1 VGGGLRPRRAL
12 PAAHRR
18 PPRNPEADPEAD
30 PSTEPGARAIAAAG
44 SPPLTIFTSTIY
56 PDVARIWHACI
67 RRSFGDG
74 ARVEI
79 FQDGDRETP
88 LDPAL
93 FPGAA
98 LLRRGPGRRDFH
110 EAYNQAVRRTETPYL
125 AFIDSDV
132 FWTTPDLWDWA
143 RRRLERPGVAAVSC
157 ISRPHRKSHGTF
169 AVFLKADVYRE
180 VLAGFPVGFCQ
191 AVEITDPALP
201 PDRWR
206 WSDTGDLLTERVL
219 AAGHEVELHH
229 LDEQGLLPSFD
240 TISVFRRTAGWAG
253 MDALLREVGDSR
265 FLWRGYNGNLVL
277 RRLHDRLFAGGPRY
291 DFPYPHQPL
300 ARHARR
306 GTPEKIAWRL
316 AYAAGLRGKA
326 RRVER
331 FARPV
336 AGGAGSAR
344 PAAPAVLPQRPKPEP
359 APPAAPA
366 VLSRGEF
373 YRRRRFGPETV
384 NRGAVL
390 MGCEW
395 DGGRFEDGAMVGGV
409 FRGGELTGGAFWGG
423 VFLAGSFRGGSWE
436 GGFDRTGLYHP
447 ASDVPAHARPG
458 GS

>member
-1 VGGGLRPRRAL
+1 M
-12 PAAHRR
+12 
-18 PPRNPEADPEAD
+18 
-30 PSTEPGARAIAAAG
+30 
-44 SPPLTIFTSTIY
+44 
-56 PDVARIWHACI
+56 
-67 RRSFGDG
+67 
-74 ARVEI
+74 VEI

-110 EAYNQAVRRTETPYL
+110 EAYNQAVLRAETPYL

-132 FWTTPDLWDWA
+132 FWTAPDLWPWA

-157 ISRPHRKSHGTF
+157 ISRPHRPSHGTF

-180 VLAGFPVGFCQ
+180 ILAEFPVGFCQ
-191 AVEITDPALP
+191 AVEIADPALP

-229 LDEQGLLPSFD
+229 LDEEGLLPSFD

-253 MDALLREVGDSR
+253 MGALLREVGDSR
-265 FLWRGYNGNLVL
+265 FLWRGYCGNLVL
-277 RRLHDRLFAGGPRY
+277 SRLYDRLFAGGPRY
-291 DFPYPHQPL
+291 DFPYPAAPL
-300 ARHARR
+300 ARQAVQ
-306 GTPEKIAWRL
+306 GKPGKIAWRL
-316 AYAAGLRGKA
+316 RYAAALRGKA

-331 FARPV
+331 Y
-336 AGGAGSAR
+336 AR
-344 PAAPAVLPQRPKPEP
+344 PAGEGGRAARRDRFRAEASSAPTQKGSAPAVLGP
-359 APPAAPA
+359 
-366 VLSRGEF
+366 GEF

-409 FRGGELTGGAFWGG
+409 FRGGELAGGAFWGG
-423 VFLAGSFRGGSWE
+423 VFLDGSFRGSWE
-436 GGFDRTGLYHP
+436 GGFDRSGRYHP
-447 ASDVPAHARPG
+447 ATDVPAHARPAG
-458 GS
+458 EP

>member
-1 VGGGLRPRRAL
+1 L
-12 PAAHRR
+12 
-18 PPRNPEADPEAD
+18 
-30 PSTEPGARAIAAAG
+30 
-44 SPPLTIFTSTIY
+44 
-56 PDVARIWHACI
+56 
-67 RRSFGDG
+67 G

-79 FQDGDRETP
+79 FQDGDREAP

-110 EAYNQAVRRTETPYL
+110 EAYNEAVLRAETPYL

-132 FWTTPDLWDWA
+132 FWTVPDLWPWA

-157 ISRPHRKSHGTF
+157 ISRPHRQSHGTF
-169 AVFLKADVYRE
+169 AVFLKVDVYRE
-180 VLAGFPVGFCQ
+180 VLAGFPIGFCQ
-191 AVEITDPALP
+191 AVEISDPTLP

-229 LDEQGLLPSFD
+229 LDEQGVLPSFD

-277 RRLHDRLFAGGPRY
+277 RRLHDRLFQDGPRY
-291 DFPYPHQPL
+291 DFPYL
-300 ARHARR
+300 ARLLARYAQH
-306 GTPEKIAWRL
+306 GEPEKIAWRL

-326 RRVER
+326 ARIARY
-331 FARPV
+331 ARPV
-336 AGGAGSAR
+336 ALEDGERAVRPESESGGQVTAPTRGAHSPTPVNGSRGTR
-344 PAAPAVLPQRPKPEP
+344 PRSSEP
-359 APPAAPA
+359 PR
-366 VLSRGEF
+366 VLSHGEF
-373 YRRRRFGPETV
+373 YRRRRFGAETV

-409 FRGGELTGGAFWGG
+409 FRSGDFAGGSFWGG
-423 VFLAGSFRGGSWE
+423 VFLAGSFQGSWE
-436 GGFDRTGLYHP
+436 GGFDREGRYHP
-447 ASDVPAHARPG
+447 ASDVPAHTRERAG
-458 GS
+458 